1 VIASH
6 SNWATRV
13 GPYSAML
20 AGAIW
25 LPLWAHQMQSH
36 GTTQVNEKLLF
47 LGLTWMD
54 AGKFYVVPARRPLF
68 SR

>member
-1 VIASH
+1 
-6 SNWATRV
+6 
-13 GPYSAML
+13 
-20 AGAIW
+20 
-25 LPLWAHQMQSH
+25 MQSH